1 MGQYQDFNYT
11 RNLNIEIEESAGG
24 KGREIKELMSKLL
37 KNLLKNKNLQK
48 SNILNKPQ
56 VGTS

>member
-1 MGQYQDFNYT
+1 MGQYQDFKYT
-11 RNLNIEIEESAGG
+11 WNLNIEIEESAGG
-24 KGREIKELMSKLL
+24 KGREIKELMSKLF

-56 VGTS
+56 AGTS

>member
-11 RNLNIEIEESAGG
+11 WNLNIEIEESAGG
-24 KGREIKELMSKLL
+24 KGREIKERMSKLL